1 MKNALDCILH
11 PGDEIGGYLERR
23 LAAILAADVVGYS
36 RLIGADETGT
46 LAAMKR
52 HKNELV
58 DPKVSRHKG
67 RIVKLTGDGIL
78 VEFASVVNAV
88 ACAVDIQRGMLIR
101 NEDVPQLKRIEL
113 RIGVHLGDVI
123 VEDGDIFGDG
133 VNVAA
138 RLEGLAEPSGIA
150 VSASVRDHVG
160 SRLDVGFVDK
170 GQHAL
175 KNIAAGVHVYSVAL
189 GAPTK
194 IAKVLNGSHTV
205 TVDDGYGLSV
215 AVLPFTNMS
224 HDPEQEYFSDGIT
237 EDIITDLSKISQLHV
252 VARNTVFTYKGR
264 SVRVKTVAQELGVR
278 FILEGSVRKAGAR
291 VRITGQL
298 IDALTGTHLWA
309 DRYDRDLT
317 DIFAIQDEITH
328 AIVDQLRIK
337 LLPEEKKAIESDPTT
352 SVEAYTYYLRG
363 RQFSHAWTRYYLLL
377 ARRMFLKAV
386 ELDPNFARAYAGI
399 ADCESALRDWHEHEF
414 PLESILSTSERA
426 LALDPNLAEAHASRG
441 LVLHQD
447 GQSEEAVAEFERAL
461 TLDPQ
466 LYEANFHYGRF
477 LFMRGEFETAIQFF
491 KRAAEISPD
500 DYLSPIHLMSA
511 YKSLGQETERG
522 HWAKIG
528 ISRAERALEL
538 HPENS
543 GPAHRGALALAHMG
557 EAERARE
564 WAACAIAIDPDDVVA
579 RYNTA
584 CVHSI
589 LGDVDTALDMLESL
603 LPQSSC
609 YQLLWFKQDSD
620 LDAVRHHVRFEA
632 LVAAI
637 AQCEAA
643 KH

>member
-1 MKNALDCILH
+1 M
-11 PGDEIGGYLERR
+11 ERR

-58 DPKVSRHKG
+58 DPKIHRHKG

-101 NEDVPQLKRIEL
+101 NESVPQLKRIEL
-113 RIGVHLGDVI
+113 RIGVHLGDII

-138 RLEGLAEPSGIA
+138 RLEGLAEPSGVA
-150 VSASVRDHVG
+150 VSATVRDHVG
-160 SRLDVGFVDK
+160 TRLDIGFIDK
-170 GQHAL
+170 GEHTL
-175 KNIAAGVHVYSVAL
+175 KNIAACVHVYSVAL

-194 IAKVLNGSHTV
+194 VAAAPSGVGPIVL
-205 TVDDGYGLSV
+205 DDGYGLSV
-215 AVLPFTNMS
+215 GVLPFTNMS

-237 EDIITDLSKISQLHV
+237 EDIITDLSKISKLHV

-264 SVRVKTVAQELGVR
+264 SVKVKQVAQELGVR
-278 FILEGSVRKAGAR
+278 YILEGSVRKAGSR

-328 AIVDQLRIK
+328 AIVDQLKIK
-337 LLPEEKKAIESDPTT
+337 LLPAERQAIENDPTT

-363 RQFSHAWTRYYLLL
+363 RQFSHAWTRSYLLL

-399 ADCESALRDWHEHEF
+399 ADCESALRDWHEDEF
-414 PLESILSTSERA
+414 PLQSILSTTAKA
-426 LALDPNLAEAHASRG
+426 LEIDPNLAEAHASRG

-447 GQSEEAVAEFERAL
+447 GQDDEAVAEFERAL
-461 TLDPQ
+461 TLDAG
-466 LYEANFHYGRF
+466 LYEANFHYARF
-477 LFMRGEFETAIQFF
+477 LFMQGAFETAIQFF
-491 KRAAEISPD
+491 KRAADIRPD

-511 YKSLGQETERG
+511 YKSLGRDVERVQ
-522 HWAKIG
+522 WARIG

-538 HPENS
+538 NPENS

-557 EAERARE
+557 EAQRARE
-564 WAACAIAIDPDDVVA
+564 WAARALAIDPDDVVA

-584 CVHSI
+584 CVYSI
-589 LGDVDTALDMLESL
+589 LGDTDAALDLLETL

-620 LDAVRHHVRFEA
+620 LNAVRHHVRFQAMVE
-632 LVAAI
+632 AI
-637 AQCEAA
+637 AKCEAGLR
-643 KH
+643 